1 MKIELCEDN
10 GFLNNGKPTLV
21 VLVIDDKTRI
31 PYEATKTIQELY
43 VDVAKLAPAE
53 CSVVKEEIVSEP
65 VAVVES
71 KDIEREDIVKCVRLE
86 KDLDGNVNE
95 EIEIGKEYRVI
106 DIIKAQGKL
115 VCYEVLDDS
124 KNDKIRIPIRPDEVE
139 LVRKHFKKK
148 PRRQSFEIIK
158 KCAECKE
165 ENPLWLNDTTGQYEG
180 ECSKCGCKL
189 VELRAV

>member
-21 VLVIDDKTRI
+21 VLVIDGKTRI

-43 VDVAKLAPAE
+43 FEVANLSQAPAVCE
-53 CSVVKEEIVSEP
+53 IVKEEPKVVE
-65 VAVVES
+65 VAES

-95 EIEIGKEYRVI
+95 DVEIGKEYRII
-106 DIIKAQGKL
+106 DIIKVQGNL
-115 VCYEVLDDS
+115 ACYEVLDDN
-124 KNDKIRIPIRPDEVE
+124 KDDKIRIPIRPDEVE

-148 PRRQSFEIIK
+148 PRRQSYEITK
-158 KCAECKE
+158 RCAECKE
-165 ENPLWLNDTTGQYEG
+165 DNSLLLNDVTGQYEC

-189 VELRAV
+189 VEMRV